1 MSVSS
6 DQTLAEIA
14 GHIVKK
20 HPSLFANLIPE
31 LPITEQTSIKFE
43 GEFSHKPLSAAI
55 RNAMM
60 AALAL
65 QATLPEWLIRIE
77 GMSGKKY
84 RYFINNL
91 VREISEPRYLEI
103 GSWAGSTAASAIY
116 GNSLSA
122 LCVDN
127 WSQFGGP
134 KDRFMAN
141 IEKAKGEGCEFR
153 FIEEDFRSLD
163 YENLNFDANI
173 YLFDGPHEEKDQYD
187 GVRLAL
193 PTLKDEFVLIVD
205 DWNWVAVRNGT
216 KQAISDC
223 ALTVQ
228 SCVEIRTTTNDSH
241 PRIQMQNSDWH
252 NGYFIAHIKK

>member
-1 MSVSS
+1 MSS

-14 GHIVKK
+14 DKIAKK
-20 HPSLFANLIPE
+20 HPSLFAKSVPQ

-43 GEFSHKPLSAAI
+43 GDFSHKSFSAAI
-55 RNAMM
+55 HSAIT

-65 QATLPEWLIRIE
+65 QHSLPEWIIGID

-91 VREISEPRYLEI
+91 VREMIEPRYFEV

-134 KDRFMAN
+134 KQAFMEN
-141 IEKAKGEGCEFR
+141 ISKAKSDGCEFK
-153 FIEEDFRSLD
+153 FIEEDFRSID
-163 YENLNFDANI
+163 YENLKFGANI

-187 GVRLAL
+187 GVQLAL
-193 PTLKDEFVLIVD
+193 PTLKEEFVLIVD
-205 DWNWVAVRNGT
+205 DWNWIAVRNGT
-216 KQAISDC
+216 KRAISDC
-223 ALTVQ
+223 ALTVK

-241 PRIQMQNSDWH
+241 PLIQKQNSDWH